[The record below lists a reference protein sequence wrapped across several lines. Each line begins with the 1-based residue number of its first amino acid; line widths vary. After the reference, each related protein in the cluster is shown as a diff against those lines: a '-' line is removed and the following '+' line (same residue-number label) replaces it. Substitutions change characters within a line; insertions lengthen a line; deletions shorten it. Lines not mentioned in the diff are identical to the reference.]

1 MRVPK
6 LSYEDLSPEQ
16 TAVWDEIVA
25 GPRGKVHG
33 PFFVW
38 LHSPELLSRGQAL
51 GLYARY
57 QSGLPQRLSELCI
70 LITAAHWRA
79 ASEWIDHAHIATG
92 LGVDA
97 AALEALR
104 TGKPATFKAPDEV
117 AVYELAQELLHTR
130 AVSDDS
136 YKRAIDV
143 LGQPGVLNVIAV
155 LGYYGLIAMTLKT
168 FMPQPVG
175 TPDPFA
181 DVA

>member
-6 LSYEDLSPEQ
+6 LTYEELSPEQ
-16 TAVWDEIVA
+16 KVVWDEIVA

-70 LITAAHWRA
+70 LITAAHWKA
-79 ASEWIDHAHIATG
+79 PGEWIDHCPIATG

-97 AALEALR
+97 GALEALR
-104 TGKPATFKAPDEV
+104 TGKPAQFTAADDI
-117 AVYELAQELLHTR
+117 AVYDLAQELLTTR
-130 AVSDDS
+130 AVSDAS
-136 YKRAIDV
+136 YKRATDA
-143 LGQPGVLNVIAV
+143 LGMPAVLNVIAV

-168 FMPQPVG
+168 FMGPPEGV
-175 TPDPFA
+175 TDPFA
-181 DVA
+181 DVR

>member
-6 LSYEDLSPEQ
+6 LSYDELSPDQ
-16 TAVWDEIVA
+16 KVVWDEIVA

-51 GLYARY
+51 GVYARY

-70 LITAAHWRA
+70 LITSAHWK
-79 ASEWIDHAHIATG
+79 ASGEWIDHCHIAQG

-97 AALEALR
+97 GALEALR
-104 TGKPATFKAPDEV
+104 TGRPARFTAPDEI
-117 AVYELAQELLHTR
+117 AVYELAQELLTTR
-130 AVSDDS
+130 AVSDAS
-136 YKRAIDV
+136 YKRATDV
-143 LGQPGVLNVIAV
+143 LGMQGVLNVIAV

-168 FMPQPVG
+168 FMQPPEG
-175 TPDPFA
+175 ARDPFA
-181 DVA
+181 DVV